1 MSVKTRDN
9 DLYVMMKAKLL
20 LLLFCVSLITTSCF
34 EDQDDNPRE
43 ASTLDIQ
50 NFIWRGLN
58 FFYLYKDTNP
68 NLADD
73 AFASQGELDAFLSEF
88 ETPEDLF
95 ANLKFTDDRFSILV
109 DDYIEL
115 ENSLGGITLNNGME
129 FGLIL

>member
-58 FFYLYKDTNP
+58 FFYLYKDTN
-68 NLADD
+68 LRV
-73 AFASQGELDAFLSEF
+73 
-88 ETPEDLF
+88 TYRVEDF
-95 ANLKFTDDRFSILV
+95 RSN
-109 DDYIEL
+109 
-115 ENSLGGITLNNGME
+115 TL
-129 FGLIL
+129 LLPKR